1 MTRDARPPGGRTPD
15 ERRGEAVSSDGAARG
30 SERKRETYRTG
41 HTSFPNGA
49 AHPRH
54 DGDRAR
60 RQSPRPA
67 REKIIPG
74 ATVVRL
80 LAAADS
86 QMFDLETIAREL
98 DGIAQLVGQLDD
110 GTGNDNAGPY
120 FLELALQAIARRVEA
135 MSPRIPSLDRY
146 QVCEAESGR

>member
-1 MTRDARPPGGRTPD
+1 
-15 ERRGEAVSSDGAARG
+15 
-30 SERKRETYRTG
+30 
-41 HTSFPNGA
+41 
-49 AHPRH
+49 
-54 DGDRAR
+54 
-60 RQSPRPA
+60 
-67 REKIIPG
+67 
-74 ATVVRL
+74 
-80 LAAADS
+80 
-86 QMFDLETIAREL
+86 MFDLETIAREL